1 MSEKAASTIKLRELV
16 ANTPALRLKEA
27 LLEILKSKEVSMD
40 THRVIHDACTEA
52 LQLKLEP
59 LPKKKS

>member
-1 MSEKAASTIKLRELV
+1 MSDKATSTTKLRELV
-16 ANTPALRLKEA
+16 TSTPALRLKEA
-27 LLEILKSKEVSMD
+27 LLEILKTKEVSIE